1 MLDLVIQ
8 QLAPTGVL
16 RAGIN
21 MGNFL
26 LANKSDVD
34 GQPVGVSPDIAK
46 ALAESLGLSVEF
58 VGFDS
63 PGAVADALAD
73 NVWDIAN
80 IGAEPERAKTITFSD
95 PYCEIEATYLVPE
108 SSEIV
113 SIDQVDRT
121 GNRISVFARAAY
133 GLWLCEN
140 LKNAELVKTTGMD
153 ESFEVFVSE
162 KLEALAGIRP
172 RLVKDQQ
179 KLPGSRIL
187 EGQYSSVQQ
196 AIGTRPEQVES
207 AAYVQEFIKNSKT
220 NGLIANL
227 IEQHGVTGL
236 ISVAG

>member
-1 MLDLVIQ
+1 MLDLVKQ

-34 GQPVGVSPDIAK
+34 GKPIGVSPGIAK

-73 NVWDIAN
+73 NAWDIAN

-108 SSEIV
+108 GSDIE
-113 SIDQVDRT
+113 SIDQVDQAGR
-121 GNRISVFARAAY
+121 RISVYARTAY

-140 LKNAELVKTTGMD
+140 LKNAEIVKTAGMD
-153 ESFEVFVSE
+153 ESFEVFVE
-162 KLEALAGIRP
+162 QKLDALAGIRP
-172 RLVKDQQ
+172 RLAKDQQ
-179 KLPGSRIL
+179 MLPGSRIL
-187 EGQYSSVQQ
+187 SGQFSSVQQ
-196 AIGTRPEQVES
+196 AIGTRPEYVEA
-207 AAYVQEFIKNSKT
+207 AAYVQTFIEKSKK
-220 NGLIANL
+220 NGLIVDL

-236 ISVAG
+236 LSVAG